1 MESLDGFW
9 WDPKHPETRW
19 PGTLNYG
26 GPEGANLKLL
36 LEPAPLSAD
45 LLRQAFS
52 SEIREYDFLLGDTTS
67 GEKVTLLKAFNRS
80 TENIFAN
87 AVIVGFHADG
97 ADPLISTAA
106 VVFRHL
112 DEWWDRA
119 AISPDVSSG
128 WPNLTL
134 QYKEPDPIVVYE
146 DSVLRISVRSGLTGS
161 HKRME
166 HSLREEIRIEM
177 TASSPIPLSEFQWR
191 VDACKDLLSVA
202 CHTVCQV
209 EELRLLPPRID
220 GESRFEIGRFHAVPV
235 LSDRD
240 EESRMWPN
248 LLFHCGD
255 IRDQTQAIFTAW
267 LHCARPLLVVRSLYL
282 SAVYGKAFL
291 EVKLLHL
298 TQAVEAY
305 HRRCYDGLYM
315 ADQDFATRVADALR
329 EAIPTGLD
337 PSLRDSL
344 KNRIKYGNE
353 YSFVK
358 RLTVLVIEHEAAL
371 AAITPNLR
379 KWPTKISERR
389 NSFTHHPVIGG
400 QFHSIDREEIICC
413 NYVLQTLLECCFLK
427 SMGMTSTQITTLAAR
442 CARYG
447 SIKRRFFADQK

>member
-1 MESLDGFW
+1 MESVDGFW

-19 PGTLNYG
+19 PGTLKYG

-36 LEPAPLSAD
+36 LEPLPLSASHLRQVFSNEIQQYD
-45 LLRQAFS
+45 LL
-52 SEIREYDFLLGDTTS
+52 LGESTS
-67 GEKVTLLKAFNRS
+67 GEKITLLKAFNRS
-80 TENIFAN
+80 TDSVFAN
-87 AVIVGFHADG
+87 AVIIGFHADG

-119 AISPDVSSG
+119 AISPDVSLG

-166 HSLREEIRIEM
+166 HSLKEEIRVEM
-177 TASSPIPLSEFQWR
+177 SASSPIPLSEFQWR

-209 EELRLLPPRID
+209 DELRLLPPRTD
-220 GESRFEIGRFHAVPV
+220 GESRLEIGRFHAVPIV
-235 LSDRD
+235 SDRD
-240 EESRMWPN
+240 QESRKSPDP
-248 LLFHCGD
+248 LFHCGD
-255 IRDQTQAIFTAW
+255 IRDHTQAIFTAW
-267 LHCARPLLVVRSLYL
+267 LQCARSLLVVRSLYL

-315 ADQDFATRVADALR
+315 DEQGYATRVADVLR
-329 EAIPTGLD
+329 AAIPVGLD

-344 KNRIKYGNE
+344 KNRVKYGNE

-358 RLTVLVIEHEAAL
+358 RLTVLITEHEAAL
-371 AAITPNLR
+371 TAVTANPR
-379 KWPTKISERR
+379 KWIKTIADRR
-389 NSFTHHPVIGG
+389 NSFTHHPVIDR
-400 QFHSIDREEIICC
+400 QLHSIDRMEIICC

-427 SMGMTSTQITTLAAR
+427 SMGMTSAQITMFAAR

-447 SIKRRFFADQK
+447 SVKRRFFADQ

>member
-1 MESLDGFW
+1 MESVDGFW
-9 WDPKHPETRW
+9 WDPEHPETRW

-36 LEPAPLSAD
+36 LEPVPLSAS
-45 LLRQAFS
+45 LLRKVFS
-52 SEIREYDFLLGDTTS
+52 NEIREYDLLLGDSTS

-80 TENIFAN
+80 TDTVFAN
-87 AVIVGFHADG
+87 AVIIGFHAVG

-119 AISPDVSSG
+119 AISPDVSLG

-134 QYKEPDPIVVYE
+134 QYREPDPIVVYE

-166 HSLREEIRIEM
+166 HSLKEEIRIEM
-177 TASSPIPLSEFQWR
+177 SAISPIPLSEFQWR

-202 CHTVCQV
+202 CHTVCEV
-209 EELRLLPPRID
+209 EELRLIPPRID
-220 GESRFEIGRFHAVPV
+220 GESRLEIGRFHAVPI

-240 EESRMWPN
+240 QESRMSPDP
-248 LLFHCGD
+248 LFHCGD
-255 IRDQTQAIFTAW
+255 IRDHTQEIFTAW
-267 LHCARPLLVVRSLYL
+267 LQCARSLLVVRSLYL

-298 TQAVEAY
+298 TQAAEAY

-315 ADQDFATRVADALR
+315 DGLGYGTRVADVLTD
-329 EAIPTGLD
+329 AIPTGLD

-344 KNRIKYGNE
+344 KNRVKYGNE

-358 RLTVLVIEHEAAL
+358 RLTILVREHEDAL
-371 AAITPNLR
+371 MAVAPNPL
-379 KWPTKISERR
+379 KWVKTISDRR
-389 NSFTHHPVIGG
+389 NSFTHHPVTDG
-400 QFHSIDREEIICC
+400 QFHTIDRKEIICC
-413 NYVLQTLLECCFLK
+413 NYMLQTLLEFCLLK
-427 SMGMTSTQITTLAAR
+427 SMGMASAQITTLAAG

-447 SIKRRFFADQK
+447 RIKRRFFADQ